1 MCGLHDCV
9 AEKIVIKTSRYKK
22 GVGFMNENVSQLR
35 CMGRIRGLESPII
48 STVHRPDNLPE
59 PALCRN
65 ISGYKTSAVD
75 QGLALEVQ
83 NNSDWRR
90 DKHVIGSCNVI
101 GRRKDSVSALTKLD
115 YVLIRYHSVLF

>member
-22 GVGFMNENVSQLR
+22 GVGFVNENVSQLR

-65 ISGYKTSAVD
+65 ISGYKTNAVD

-83 NNSDWRR
+83 NNSDWR
-90 DKHVIGSCNVI
+90 H
-101 GRRKDSVSALTKLD
+101 GRFWRHKSGGADQS
-115 YVLIRYHSVLF
+115 HSS